1 MAELSELLRAV
12 DIDTDREFDAAA
24 AGGKTLREAFLAAC
38 KKLGHEFLRFTLVLR
53 ATSADVGALADV
65 LPILAEAT
73 TSVVAGLQLLARPG
87 AGATLQADLRK
98 FGRALT
104 QAVFE
109 SAAPIASGPLSGG
122 VVAAQCQRML
132 HRAGL
137 VLQLVE
143 QAERLPVSNTA
154 AVRRRLLQLG
164 KLAKASAD
172 DLAREHAEASA
183 KEPDLL
189 EEEDCESGDDGDV
202 AASGELISSGCDVL
216 KCIAGA
222 VRVVIAIFDSAARE
236 AAASGGAAA
245 SSSAAAVPSP
255 SASSTTST
263 AHGGASDATVSMARR
278 AGGAISWPDQVAVAC
293 DLLKDAVVDFAAAVS
308 DDEEVCSATAAIR
321 AAAAQ
326 LAALCTER
334 AVGHGE
340 PAALL
345 SGTWEE
351 LGELLAKVDGL
362 ASPPL

>member
-1 MAELSELLRAV
+1 MADLSELLRAV

-24 AGGKTLREAFLAAC
+24 AGGKTLREAFLVAC

-53 ATSADVGALADV
+53 ATSADAGALADV

-183 KEPDLL
+183 KEPELL
-189 EEEDCESGDDGDV
+189 EEEDCESGDDGDA
-202 AASGELISSGCDVL
+202 AASGELISSGCDAL
-216 KCIAGA
+216 KCVAGA
-222 VRVVIAIFDSAARE
+222 VRVVIALFDSAARE
-236 AAASGGAAA
+236 AAAASAVGAAA

-255 SASSTTST
+255 SASTT
-263 AHGGASDATVSMARR
+263 ADGGASDATASKAHQ
-278 AGGAISWPDQVAVAC
+278 AGSAIGWPDQVAVAC

-308 DDEEVCSATAAIR
+308 DDEEVCSATAAMR

-334 AVGHGE
+334 AAGHGE

-345 SGTWEE
+345 SGMWEA

-362 ASPPL
+362 ASQ